1 MAHTVPTR
9 RSSDLLLEKPVCAE
23 KEEAGVPNMVALRD
37 HRCGARFVGFLDEAR
52 DLMHGVGDRIAQS
65 DIAIARRRLVG
76 RDPDRHAPAN
86 ARTEL
91 VLSDGGTEGRETDR
105 RGWGTEGGRRC

>member
-1 MAHTVPTR
+1 MIR
-9 RSSDLLLEKPVCAE
+9 RPPRFTLTDTLFPYTTLFRSCAE

-76 RDPDRHAPAN
+76 RDPDRPEPAL
-86 ARTEL
+86 ASRRFGFT
-91 VLSDGGTEGRETDR
+91 DCGDRE
-105 RGWGTEGGRRC
+105 RGV